1 MKQNFL
7 TLSLRAV
14 LAGALVVLLTVPVD
28 SYAATD
34 QQGHLV
40 SPQAM
45 QDQLA
50 RSAADRQKNIETVK
64 RFFSTPIADKA
75 IRDAHYDPEQV
86 QRAIPT
92 LSDQELAN
100 LAARSNQVQQ
110 EFVAG
115 RLTKTELGLIAV
127 AFVVLIIV
135 IIVH

>member
-1 MKQNFL
+1 
-7 TLSLRAV
+7 
-14 LAGALVVLLTVPVD
+14 
-28 SYAATD
+28 
-34 QQGHLV
+34 
-40 SPQAM
+40 M

-75 IRDAHYDPEQV
+75 IRDAHYDPQQV

-100 LAARSNQVQQ
+100 LAARSNEVQQ

>member
-7 TLSLRAV
+7 SLSLRAV
-14 LAGALVVLLTVPVD
+14 LAGALAVLLTVPVD

-75 IRDAHYDPEQV
+75 IRDAHYDPQQV

-100 LAARSNQVQQ
+100 LAARSNEVQQ